1 MSEEI
6 VSDDPIVSKVYK
18 CRKESDAF
26 LGDWREHA
34 KVWYDLVSNKQWT
47 ADEKADMEKKRRIP
61 VQFNRIAAVINAVCG
76 SEVSNR
82 QEVKYLPRTMGD
94 VNTNDILNSASQWA
108 RDETNAE
115 DEESDAFRD
124 LTICGYGWTESYMD
138 YEETPEGK
146 ACVYRRSPF
155 SMRYDPSSRRRNLA
169 DKKWVQADD
178 YMSKEAIIARWG
190 EDKFEEITVAPQV
203 PDDDTTPH
211 DATNAWKYEN
221 DQSGKDNKK
230 GNYTVIHHCWYET
243 KRAFRV
249 LDAETQKIVEVDK
262 DRLTEI
268 KKIPEF
274 ANIKA
279 VPFDKRVYKYA
290 FVCGSALLE
299 SGDSPCQCG
308 FPYECM
314 TGYRNQTD
322 GWFYGLAWPM
332 EDPQKFANKFLSQLM
347 HIFSSNAKGGLMVEK
362 GAIDNQRKFE
372 EDWAKADSIVTVA
385 GGAISQNKIKEKPL
399 PPYPTQAENLLNFC
413 VSSLPMT
420 SGVNV
425 ELLGLADRQ
434 QAGIVESQRTKAA
447 LTILATLFDALRL
460 YRKRQGKVMAYYIL
474 EYLSD
479 GRLIRITGNQG
490 DMQYIPLMKQR
501 DFMEYDVI
509 VDEAVSSR
517 DVKERTWVV
526 MSQLLPMIQG
536 MGIPIPPGVLDYSP
550 LPTGLIADWKKEIT
564 QARQNPPPN
573 PMDVQHKHNMEEI
586 QAKAQAEV
594 HVKQAE
600 IQLEGQK
607 AQQAESDSNIQAQV
621 DLRIADI
628 NAQKDVQIAQY
639 KADKEAETAI
649 LVAEIKANADAQ
661 VKMQQN
667 ELQAR
672 QAERQET
679 IKAERAQKQEQNS
692 SLPAKLEIEGLP
704 DLVAAIT
711 KPKVRKGKKS
721 PDGTFTM
728 TEE

>member
-1 MSEEI
+1 
-6 VSDDPIVSKVYK
+6 
-18 CRKESDAF
+18 
-26 LGDWREHA
+26 
-34 KVWYDLVSNKQWT
+34 
-47 ADEKADMEKKRRIP
+47 
-61 VQFNRIAAVINAVCG
+61 
-76 SEVSNR
+76 
-82 QEVKYLPRTMGD
+82 
-94 VNTNDILNSASQWA
+94 
-108 RDETNAE
+108 
-115 DEESDAFRD
+115 
-124 LTICGYGWTESYMD
+124 
-138 YEETPEGK
+138 
-146 ACVYRRSPF
+146 
-155 SMRYDPSSRRRNLA
+155 
-169 DKKWVQADD
+169 
-178 YMSKEAIIARWG
+178 
-190 EDKFEEITVAPQV
+190 
-203 PDDDTTPH
+203 
-211 DATNAWKYEN
+211 
-221 DQSGKDNKK
+221 
-230 GNYTVIHHCWYET
+230 
-243 KRAFRV
+243 
-249 LDAETQKIVEVDK
+249 
-262 DRLTEI
+262 
-268 KKIPEF
+268 
-274 ANIKA
+274 
-279 VPFDKRVYKYA
+279 
-290 FVCGSALLE
+290 
-299 SGDSPCQCG
+299 
-308 FPYECM
+308 
-314 TGYRNQTD
+314 
-322 GWFYGLAWPM
+322 
-332 EDPQKFANKFLSQLM
+332 
-347 HIFSSNAKGGLMVEK
+347 
-362 GAIDNQRKFE
+362 
-372 EDWAKADSIVTVA
+372 VA

-679 IKAERAQKQEQNS
+679 IKAEMAQKQEQNS
-692 SLPAKLEIEGLP
+692 SRPARLEIEGLP